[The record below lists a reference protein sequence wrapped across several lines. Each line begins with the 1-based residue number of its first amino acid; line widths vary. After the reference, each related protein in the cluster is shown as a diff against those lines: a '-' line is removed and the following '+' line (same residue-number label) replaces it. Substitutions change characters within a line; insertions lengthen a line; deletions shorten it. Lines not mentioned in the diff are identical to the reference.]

1 MSMEEIVDL
10 ANALISA
17 LLCCDDADFVD
28 LVTSAVASADYLY
41 YEENTVEDEEII
53 EDCEACEISWD

>member
-1 MSMEEIVDL
+1 MREKEIVDL

-41 YEENTVEDEEII
+41 YEEVYDET
-53 EDCEACEISWD
+53 

>member
-17 LLCCDDADFVD
+17 LLCCDDEDFVD
-28 LVTSAVASADYLY
+28 LVTNAVASADYLE
-41 YEENTVEDEEII
+41 YEERPNER
-53 EDCEACEISWD
+53 